1 MPSAHSVL
9 YTLIV
14 TNLSGPFLSTSFSLE
29 EQSRG
34 VINAAGLL
42 YNVTIC
48 VVIHMDIYVHIAI
61 YMYVCGYI

>member
-14 TNLSGPFLSTSFSLE
+14 TNLSGPFLSTSLSLE

-34 VINAAGLL
+34 VMNAG
-42 YNVTIC
+42 
-48 VVIHMDIYVHIAI
+48 
-61 YMYVCGYI
+61 G